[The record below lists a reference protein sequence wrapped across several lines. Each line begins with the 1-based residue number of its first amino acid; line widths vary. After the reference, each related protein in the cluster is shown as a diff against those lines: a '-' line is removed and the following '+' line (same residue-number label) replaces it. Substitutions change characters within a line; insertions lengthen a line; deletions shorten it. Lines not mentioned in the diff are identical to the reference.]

1 MFLHLRV
8 GIGRYLL
15 AYTLITHK
23 YLFAVMK
30 KSFLVLLLGFFMG
43 TSAAWAQT
51 YQLIIKVSDE
61 KQLPIEGGVVEL
73 FAKDNK
79 TGNAISKKNGE
90 AVIANVKPGVYELA
104 ASFTGYEP
112 QRLKNITLTNADLYL
127 EIKLKVAVNELA
139 QVTVQATKPFIQR
152 EQGKL
157 IVNPDASPTNNGTT
171 VVELLE
177 KSPGV
182 MIDRNNGI
190 SLRNKSG
197 VLVLIDDK
205 PTYLQGADLITML
218 SSMNT
223 SQVEKIELITNPS
236 AKYDAAGN
244 SGIINIKT
252 KKVKQI
258 GFNGNLT
265 MAAAMGVHPRTNNSL
280 LLNYRK
286 NKWSHYFSYGI
297 NYAKTKMTIY
307 ALRTY
312 FNAAR
317 SPIAILEQPTVF
329 NNTNLNNT
337 LKYGT
342 EFAATDKLSFV
353 FSVSGSLINRK
364 ARNTA
369 TADWLS
375 PSGTID
381 SSIFTSSKSEN
392 RFTTG
397 TMSIGSR
404 HKLSKTQQLTIDADA
419 ARYDLNNEQYF
430 QSDRTGSQ
438 GYTIGTLG
446 NIPSLIKIFSVNSN
460 YTQEMGRNGK
470 LEAGIKT
477 SKIDTD
483 NDAGY
488 AVSMNNGVWK
498 PDYGKSNHFIY
509 GEKIHAA
516 FGMYEQKFKKLT
528 VQAGL
533 RYEYTHYDAHQ
544 LGNVVVK
551 DSSFSRNYDGFFPS
565 GFVTWEADSAHTF
578 SVSVGRRI
586 DRPNFQRLNP
596 FVNIINKYTLERGN
610 PFFRPQFT
618 WNFELSHQYKQLLH
632 TTISY
637 SLIRDYFS
645 QLFLTDPDG
654 SLVYTQGNVGR
665 MHNYTFSMMLTT
677 KPAKW
682 WSLNTEAIYTYKKLI
697 GYVWNN
703 YRSDISQL
711 TFNMNNQFR
720 ISKKISAEL
729 SGTYTG
735 RSRNDLQ
742 ELLYPFG
749 QLNAGFSM
757 PVMKNSGTLRLSFRD
772 IFKTFWMEGL
782 TDFKD
787 AEEYFIVRRDSRVIT
802 ASFSYRFGKTTKAAK
817 QKSATE
823 EMRRVE
829 L

>member
-1 MFLHLRV
+1 MKKRV
-8 GIGRYLL
+8 FVLL
-15 AYTLITHK
+15 VSISVLSVS
-23 YLFAVMK
+23 LFA
-30 KSFLVLLLGFFMG
+30 
-43 TSAAWAQT
+43 Q
-51 YQLIIKVSDE
+51 QHQIIVKVADE
-61 KQLPIEGGVVEL
+61 KQLPIEGAVVEL
-73 FAKDNK
+73 MEKGK
-79 TGNAISKKNGE
+79 SIRSVISKKNGE
-90 AVIANVKPGVYELA
+90 AVLDKMASGSYEIK
-104 ASFTGYEP
+104 ASFTGYMEQILP
-112 QRLKNITLTNADLYL
+112 KVLVEKTDVYL
-127 EIKLKVAVNELA
+127 EVQLKVSVSELT
-139 QVTVQATKPFIQR
+139 QVIVQSTKPFIQR

-157 IVNPDASPTNNGTT
+157 IVNPDASPTNSGTT

-205 PTYLQGADLITML
+205 PTYLQGADLINL
-218 SSMNT
+218 LNSMNT
-223 SQVEKIELITNPS
+223 SQVDKIELITNPS

-252 KKVKQI
+252 KRTKQI
-258 GFNGNLT
+258 GFNGNITL
-265 MAAAMGVHPRTNNSL
+265 AAALGWFPRTNPSL
-280 LLNYRK
+280 LLNYRY
-286 NKWSHYFSYGI
+286 NKWSHYFSYGF
-297 NYAKTKMTIY
+297 NYSRTKTDIY

-312 FNAAR
+312 FDAAGN
-317 SPIAILEQPTVF
+317 PTAILEQPTVF
-329 NNTNLNNT
+329 NNKGLNHT
-337 LKYGT
+337 VRYGT
-342 EFAATDKLSFV
+342 EYTATDKLSFV
-353 FSVSGSLINRK
+353 FSFSGSLINRK
-364 ARNTA
+364 GRNTA
-369 TADWLS
+369 KADWLT
-375 PSGTID
+375 PQGVID
-381 SSIFTSSKSEN
+381 SSVATVADSEN
-392 RFTTG
+392 KFTTG
-397 TMSIGSR
+397 TIGIGTR
-404 HKLSKTQQLTIDADA
+404 HKLSKTTQLNIDVDV
-419 ARYDLNNEQYF
+419 ARYDLSNQQLF
-430 QSDRTGSQ
+430 RSDRAGSM
-438 GYTIGTLG
+438 GYTESTQGL
-446 NIPSLIKIFSVNSN
+446 IPSMINIVSMTAN
-460 YTQEMGRNGK
+460 YSADLSKQSK

-483 NDAGY
+483 NDAAY
-488 AVSMNNGVWK
+488 SMSINNAPWQ
-498 PDYGKSNHFIY
+498 PNYGMSNHFLY
-509 GEKIHAA
+509 SEKIHAA
-516 FGMYEQKFKKLT
+516 YGMLEQKFKKITL
-528 VQAGL
+528 QAGL
-533 RYEYTHYDAHQ
+533 RYEYTSYDANQ

-551 DSSFSRNYDGFFPS
+551 DSSFSRNYSGLFPS
-565 GFVTWEADSAHTF
+565 GFITYEADSVNTF
-578 SVSVGRRI
+578 SLSIGRRI
-586 DRPNFQRLNP
+586 DRPSFQRLNP

-665 MHNYTFSMMLTT
+665 MHNFTFSSMLTT

-711 TFNMNNQFR
+711 TINMNNQFR
-720 ISKKISAEL
+720 ISKKITGEL

-749 QLNAGFSM
+749 QLNAGLSM
-757 PVMKNSGTLRLSFRD
+757 PVMKNSGTLRCSIRD
-772 IFKTFWMEGL
+772 IFRTFWMEGM
-782 TDFKD
+782 TDFLNAD
-787 AEEYFIVRRDSRVIT
+787 EYFIVRRDSRVFT
-802 ASFSYRFGKTTKAAK
+802 VSFSYRFGKTGKAAK
-817 QKSATE
+817 QKAATD

>member
-1 MFLHLRV
+1 MNP
-8 GIGRYLL
+8 G
-15 AYTLITHK
+15 K
-23 YLFAVMK
+23 
-30 KSFLVLLLGFFMG
+30 LVLCLVVLLSTAGV
-43 TSAAWAQT
+43 AAQKAS
-51 YQLIIKVSDE
+51 IIVKVSDE
-61 KQLPIEGGVVEL
+61 KQLPIEGAVVEL
-73 FAKDNK
+73 LEQGKKIRAV
-79 TGNAISKKNGE
+79 ISKKNGE
-90 AVIANVKPGVYELA
+90 ALFDQTAAGTYEIS
-104 ASFTGYEP
+104 ASFTGFETQLSKQVKLSGSDVYIDLT
-112 QRLKNITLTNADLYL
+112 LKSS
-127 EIKLKVAVNELA
+127 VSELA
-139 QVTVQATKPFIQR
+139 QVTVQSSKPFIQR

-157 IVNPDASPTNNGTT
+157 VVNPEASPTNNGTT

-205 PTYLQGADLITML
+205 PTYLQGADLISLL

-223 SQVEKIELITNPS
+223 SQVEKIELITSPS

-252 KKVKQI
+252 KKIKQI
-258 GFNGNLT
+258 GFNGTLT
-265 MAAAMGVHPRTNNSL
+265 MAAAMGMRPRTNNSL

-297 NYAKTKMTIY
+297 NYAKTRMPIY

-312 FNAAR
+312 FDAAR
-317 SPIAILEQPTVF
+317 TPIAILEQPTFF

-337 LKYGT
+337 IKYGT
-342 EFAATDKLSFV
+342 EFAATDKLTFIFSF
-353 FSVSGSLINRK
+353 SGSLINRK
-364 ARNTA
+364 SRNTA

-375 PSGTID
+375 PSRTID
-381 SSIFTSSKSEN
+381 SSIYTASNSEN

-397 TMSIGSR
+397 AISIGSR

-430 QSDRTGSQ
+430 QSERPGAQ

-446 NIPSLIKIFSVNSN
+446 NIPSFIKIFSANSN
-460 YTQEMGRNGK
+460 YTQEIGRDGK
-470 LEAGIKT
+470 LEAGVKT

-488 AVSMNNGVWK
+488 AISINNGLWH
-498 PDYGKSNHFIY
+498 PDYAKSNHFVY

-516 FGMYEQKFKKLT
+516 YGMYEQKFKKLT

-565 GFVTWEADSAHTF
+565 GFVTWEADSIHTF
-578 SVSVGRRI
+578 SLSIGRRI

-632 TTISY
+632 TTFSY
-637 SLIRDYFS
+637 SLIKDYFS

-654 SLVYTQGNVGR
+654 ILVYTQGNVGR
-665 MHNYTFSMMLTT
+665 MHNYTFSTMLTT

-711 TFNMNNQFR
+711 TLNMNSQFR
-720 ISKKISAEL
+720 ISKKINGEI
-729 SGTYTG
+729 SGSYTG

-749 QLNAGFSM
+749 QLHLGFSM
-757 PVMKNSGTLRLSFRD
+757 PVMKNSGTLRFSARD
-772 IFKTFWMEGL
+772 IFKTNWMEGL

-787 AEEYFIVRRDSRVIT
+787 AEEYFIVRRDSRVFT
-802 ASFSYRFGKTTKAAK
+802 LSFSYRFGKTGKAAR
-817 QKSATE
+817 QKTATE

>member
-1 MFLHLRV
+1 MNP
-8 GIGRYLL
+8 G
-15 AYTLITHK
+15 K
-23 YLFAVMK
+23 
-30 KSFLVLLLGFFMG
+30 LVLCLVVLLSTAGV
-43 TSAAWAQT
+43 AAQKAS
-51 YQLIIKVSDE
+51 IIVKVSDE
-61 KQLPIEGGVVEL
+61 KQLPIEGAVVEL
-73 FAKDNK
+73 LEQGKKIRAV
-79 TGNAISKKNGE
+79 ISKKNGE
-90 AVIANVKPGVYELA
+90 ALFDQTAAGTYEIS
-104 ASFTGYEP
+104 ASFTGFESQLSRQVKLSGSDVYIDLT
-112 QRLKNITLTNADLYL
+112 LKSS
-127 EIKLKVAVNELA
+127 VSELA
-139 QVTVQATKPFIQR
+139 QVTVQSSKPFIQR

-157 IVNPDASPTNNGTT
+157 VVNPEASPTNNGTT

-205 PTYLQGADLITML
+205 PTYLQGADLISLL

-223 SQVEKIELITNPS
+223 SQVEKIELITSPS

-252 KKVKQI
+252 KKIKQI
-258 GFNGNLT
+258 GFNGTLT
-265 MAAAMGVHPRTNNSL
+265 MAAAMGMRPRTNNSL

-297 NYAKTKMTIY
+297 NYAKTRMPIY

-312 FNAAR
+312 FDAAR
-317 SPIAILEQPTVF
+317 MPIAILEQPTFF

-337 LKYGT
+337 IKYGT
-342 EFAATDKLSFV
+342 EFAATDKLTFIFSF
-353 FSVSGSLINRK
+353 SGSLINRK
-364 ARNTA
+364 SRNTA

-375 PSGTID
+375 PPRTID
-381 SSIFTSSKSEN
+381 SSIYTASNSEN

-397 TMSIGSR
+397 AISIGSR

-430 QSDRTGSQ
+430 QSERPGAQ

-446 NIPSLIKIFSVNSN
+446 NIPSFIKIFSANSN
-460 YTQEMGRNGK
+460 YTQEIGRDGK
-470 LEAGIKT
+470 LEAGVKT

-488 AVSMNNGVWK
+488 AISINNGLWH
-498 PDYGKSNHFIY
+498 PDYAKSNHFVY

-516 FGMYEQKFKKLT
+516 YGMYEQKFKKLT

-565 GFVTWEADSAHTF
+565 GFVTWEADSIHTF
-578 SVSVGRRI
+578 SLSIGRRI

-632 TTISY
+632 TTFSY
-637 SLIRDYFS
+637 SLIKDYFS

-654 SLVYTQGNVGR
+654 ILVYTQGNVGR
-665 MHNYTFSMMLTT
+665 MHNYTFSTMLTT

-711 TFNMNNQFR
+711 TLNMNSQFR
-720 ISKKISAEL
+720 ISKKISGEV

-749 QLNAGFSM
+749 QLHLGFSM
-757 PVMKNSGTLRLSFRD
+757 PVMKNSGTLRFSARD
-772 IFKTFWMEGL
+772 IFKTNWMEGL

-787 AEEYFIVRRDSRVIT
+787 AEEYFIVRRDSRVFT
-802 ASFSYRFGKTTKAAK
+802 LSFSYRFGKTGKAAR
-817 QKSATE
+817 QKTATE

>member
-1 MFLHLRV
+1 MNP
-8 GIGRYLL
+8 G
-15 AYTLITHK
+15 K
-23 YLFAVMK
+23 
-30 KSFLVLLLGFFMG
+30 LVLCLVVLLSTAGV
-43 TSAAWAQT
+43 AAQKAS
-51 YQLIIKVSDE
+51 IIVKVSDE
-61 KQLPIEGGVVEL
+61 KQLPIEGAVVEL
-73 FAKDNK
+73 LEQGKKIRAV
-79 TGNAISKKNGE
+79 ISKKNGE
-90 AVIANVKPGVYELA
+90 ALFDQTAAGTYEIS
-104 ASFTGYEP
+104 ASFTGFES
-112 QRLKNITLTNADLYL
+112 QLSRQVKLSGSDVFIDLTLKSS
-127 EIKLKVAVNELA
+127 VSELA
-139 QVTVQATKPFIQR
+139 QVTVQSSKPFIQR

-157 IVNPDASPTNNGTT
+157 VVNPEASPTNNGTT

-205 PTYLQGADLITML
+205 PTYLQGADLISLL

-223 SQVEKIELITNPS
+223 SQVEKIELITSPS

-252 KKVKQI
+252 KKIKQI
-258 GFNGNLT
+258 GFNGTLT
-265 MAAAMGVHPRTNNSL
+265 MAAAMGMRPRTNNSL

-297 NYAKTKMTIY
+297 NYAKTRMPIY

-312 FNAAR
+312 FDAAR
-317 SPIAILEQPTVF
+317 TPIAILEQPTFF

-337 LKYGT
+337 IKYGT
-342 EFAATDKLSFV
+342 EFAATDKLTFIFSF
-353 FSVSGSLINRK
+353 SGSLINRK
-364 ARNTA
+364 SRNTA

-375 PSGTID
+375 PSRTID
-381 SSIFTSSKSEN
+381 SSIYTASNSEN

-397 TMSIGSR
+397 AISIGSR

-430 QSDRTGSQ
+430 QSERPGAQ

-446 NIPSLIKIFSVNSN
+446 NIPSFIKIFSANSN
-460 YTQEMGRNGK
+460 YSQEIGKDGK
-470 LEAGIKT
+470 LEAGVKT

-488 AVSMNNGVWK
+488 AVSVNNGLWR
-498 PDYGKSNHFIY
+498 PDYAKSNHFVY

-516 FGMYEQKFKKLT
+516 YGMYEQKFKKLT

-565 GFVTWEADSAHTF
+565 GFVTWEADSIHTF
-578 SVSVGRRI
+578 SLSIGRRI

-632 TTISY
+632 TTFSY
-637 SLIRDYFS
+637 SLIKDYFS

-654 SLVYTQGNVGR
+654 ILVYTQGNVGR
-665 MHNYTFSMMLTT
+665 MHNYTFSTMLTT

-711 TFNMNNQFR
+711 TLNMNSQFR
-720 ISKKISAEL
+720 ISKKINGEI
-729 SGTYTG
+729 SGSYTG

-749 QLNAGFSM
+749 QLHLGFSM
-757 PVMKNSGTLRLSFRD
+757 PVMKNSGTLRFSARD
-772 IFKTFWMEGL
+772 IFKTNWMEGL
-782 TDFKD
+782 TNFKD
-787 AEEYFIVRRDSRVIT
+787 AEEYFIVRRDSRVFT
-802 ASFSYRFGKTTKAAK
+802 LSFSYRFGKTGKAAR
-817 QKSATE
+817 QKTATE

>member
-1 MFLHLRV
+1 MQGMKKRI
-8 GIGRYLL
+8 IGLMLGVFVASTTLL
-15 AYTLITHK
+15 AQNYNI
-23 YLFAVMK
+23 
-30 KSFLVLLLGFFMG
+30 
-43 TSAAWAQT
+43 
-51 YQLIIKVSDE
+51 IIKVSDE
-61 KQLPIEGGVVEL
+61 KQLPIESAVVDL
-73 FAKDNK
+73 FEKENK
-79 TGNAISKKNGE
+79 TGTAISKKNGE
-90 AVIANVKPGVYELA
+90 ALIANVKAGTYEIA

-112 QRLKNITLTNADLYL
+112 QRIKNVVVANADLYL
-127 EIKLKVAVNELA
+127 DIKLKPIVSELA
-139 QVTVQATKPFIQR
+139 QVTVQSSKPFIQR

-205 PTYLQGADLITML
+205 PTYLQGADLISLL

-223 SQVEKIELITNPS
+223 SQVEKIELITSPS

-252 KKVKQI
+252 KKIKQI

-265 MAAAMGVHPRTNNSL
+265 MAAAMGMHPRTNNSL

-286 NKWSHYFSYGI
+286 NKWIHYFSYGI
-297 NYAKTKMTIY
+297 NYAKTRMPIY

-312 FNAAR
+312 FDAAR
-317 SPIAILEQPTVF
+317 SPIAILEQPTFF

-337 LKYGT
+337 IKYGT

-353 FSVSGSLINRK
+353 FSFSGSLINRK

-375 PSGTID
+375 PSRTID
-381 SSIFTSSKSEN
+381 SSIYTSSNSEN

-397 TMSIGSR
+397 AISIGSR

-430 QSDRTGSQ
+430 QSDRPGAQ

-446 NIPSLIKIFSVNSN
+446 NIPSFIKIFSVNSN
-460 YTQEMGRNGK
+460 YTQDMGRNGK
-470 LEAGIKT
+470 LEAGVKT

-488 AVSMNNGVWK
+488 VVSVNNGLWR
-498 PDYGKSNHFIY
+498 PDYAKSNHFVY

-516 FGMYEQKFKKLT
+516 FGMYEQKFKRLT

-544 LGNVVVK
+544 LGNIVVK

-565 GFVTWEADSAHTF
+565 GFVTWEADSIHTF
-578 SVSVGRRI
+578 SFSVGRRI

-632 TTISY
+632 TTFSY
-637 SLIRDYFS
+637 SLIKDYFS

-654 SLVYTQGNVGR
+654 TLVYTQGNVGR
-665 MHNYTFSMMLTT
+665 MHNYTFSTMLTI

-703 YRSDISQL
+703 YRSDVSQL
-711 TFNMNNQFR
+711 TLNMNNQFR
-720 ISKKISAEL
+720 ISKKISGEI
-729 SGTYTG
+729 SGSYTG

-749 QLNAGFSM
+749 QLNAGLSM
-757 PVMKNSGTLRLSFRD
+757 PVMKNNGTLRFSARD
-772 IFKTFWMEGL
+772 IFKTNWMEGL

-787 AEEYFIVRRDSRVIT
+787 AEEYFIVRRDSRVFT
-802 ASFSYRFGKTTKAAK
+802 LSFSYRFGKNSKTTR

>member
-1 MFLHLRV
+1 MKQPFIV
-8 GIGRYLL
+8 LL
-15 AYTLITHK
+15 
-23 YLFAVMK
+23 F
-30 KSFLVLLLGFFMG
+30 SFLICSINLQ
-43 TSAAWAQT
+43 AQS
-51 YQLIIKVSDE
+51 YQVIIKVSDE
-61 KQLPIEGGVVEL
+61 KQLPIEGAVVDL
-73 FAKDNK
+73 LSKDNK
-79 TGNAISKKNGE
+79 IGTAISKKNGE
-90 AVIANVKPGVYELA
+90 TIIGNVKSGTYEMSV
-104 ASFTGYEP
+104 SFTGFEP
-112 QRLKNITLTNADLYL
+112 QQLKNVVVKEADLYL
-127 EIKLKVAVNELA
+127 EVKLKAAVTELT
-139 QVTVQATKPFIQR
+139 QVTVQSSKPFIQR

-157 IVNPDASPTNNGTT
+157 VINPDASPTNNGTT

-205 PTYLQGADLITML
+205 PTYLQGADLISML

-252 KKVKQI
+252 KKIKQI

-297 NYAKTKMTIY
+297 NYAKTRMTIY

-312 FNAAR
+312 FDAAR
-317 SPIAILEQPTVF
+317 SPIAILEQPTIF
-329 NNTNLNNT
+329 NNNNLNNT
-337 LKYGT
+337 IKYGN

-353 FSVSGSLINRK
+353 FSFSGSLINRK

-375 PSGTID
+375 PVRSID
-381 SSIFTSSKSEN
+381 SSIYTSSNAEN

-397 TMSIGSR
+397 TISIGTR

-430 QSDRTGSQ
+430 QSDRPGAQ

-446 NIPSLIKIFSVNSN
+446 TIPSFIKIFSVNSN
-460 YTQEMGRNGK
+460 YSQEFGRDGK
-470 LEAGIKT
+470 LEAGVKT

-488 AVSMNNGVWK
+488 AVSINNGLWK

-516 FGMYEQKFKKLT
+516 YGMYEQKFKKLT
-528 VQAGL
+528 IQAGL
-533 RYEYTHYDAHQ
+533 RYEYTHYDANQ
-544 LGNVVVK
+544 LGNAVVK
-551 DSSFSRNYDGFFPS
+551 DSSFSRNYDGLFPS
-565 GFVTWEADSAHTF
+565 GFVTWEADSIHTF
-578 SVSVGRRI
+578 SFAAGRRI

-632 TTISY
+632 TTFSY
-637 SLIRDYFS
+637 SLIKDYFS

-665 MHNYTFSMMLTT
+665 MHNYTFSIMLTT

-711 TFNMNNQFR
+711 TLNMNSQFR
-720 ISKKISAEL
+720 ITKKISGEI
-729 SGTYTG
+729 SGSYTG

-749 QLNAGFSM
+749 QLNAGLSM
-757 PVMKNSGTLRLSFRD
+757 PVMKNSGTLRLSIRD
-772 IFKTFWMEGL
+772 IFKTYWMEGL

-787 AEEYFIVRRDSRVIT
+787 AEEYFIVRRDSRVLT
-802 ASFSYRFGKTTKAAK
+802 LSFSYRFGKTSKTAK

>member
-1 MFLHLRV
+1 
-8 GIGRYLL
+8 
-15 AYTLITHK
+15 
-23 YLFAVMK
+23 MK
-30 KSFLVLLLGFFMG
+30 QSFIVLLFSFFIC
-43 TSAAWAQT
+43 SVNLQAQS
-51 YQLIIKVSDE
+51 YQVIIKVSDE
-61 KQLPIEGGVVEL
+61 KQLPIEGAVVDL
-73 FAKDNK
+73 LSKDNK
-79 TGNAISKKNGE
+79 VGTAISKKNGE
-90 AVIANVKPGVYELA
+90 TIIGNVKSGTYEMSV
-104 ASFTGYEP
+104 SFTGFEP
-112 QRLKNITLTNADLYL
+112 QQLKNVVVKDADLYL
-127 EIKLKVAVNELA
+127 EVKLKAAVTELA
-139 QVTVQATKPFIQR
+139 QVTVQSSKPFIQR

-157 IVNPDASPTNNGTT
+157 VINPDASPTNNGTT

-205 PTYLQGADLITML
+205 PTYLQGADLISML

-252 KKVKQI
+252 KKIKQI

-297 NYAKTKMTIY
+297 NYAKTRMTIY

-312 FNAAR
+312 FDAAR
-317 SPIAILEQPTVF
+317 SPIAILEQPTIF
-329 NNTNLNNT
+329 NNNNLNNT
-337 LKYGT
+337 IKYGN

-353 FSVSGSLINRK
+353 FSFSGSLINRK

-375 PSGTID
+375 PARSID
-381 SSIFTSSKSEN
+381 SSIYTSSNAEN

-397 TMSIGSR
+397 TISIGSR

-430 QSDRTGSQ
+430 QSDRPGAQ

-460 YTQEMGRNGK
+460 YTQEFGRDGK
-470 LEAGIKT
+470 LEAGVKT

-488 AVSMNNGVWK
+488 AVSINNGLWK

-516 FGMYEQKFKKLT
+516 YGMYEQKFKKLT

-533 RYEYTHYDAHQ
+533 RYEYTHYDANQ
-544 LGNVVVK
+544 LGNAVVK
-551 DSSFSRNYDGFFPS
+551 DSSFSRNYDGLFPS
-565 GFVTWEADSAHTF
+565 GFVTWEADSIHTL
-578 SVSVGRRI
+578 SLAVGRRI

-610 PFFRPQFT
+610 PYFRPQFT

-632 TTISY
+632 TTFSY
-637 SLIRDYFS
+637 SLIKDYFS

-665 MHNYTFSMMLTT
+665 MHNYTFSIMLTT

-711 TFNMNNQFR
+711 TLNMNSQFR
-720 ISKKISAEL
+720 ITKKISGEI
-729 SGTYTG
+729 SGSYTG

-749 QLNAGFSM
+749 QLNAGLSM
-757 PVMKNSGTLRLSFRD
+757 PVMKNSGTLRLSIRD
-772 IFKTFWMEGL
+772 IFKTYWMEGL

-787 AEEYFIVRRDSRVIT
+787 AEEYFIVRRDSRVLT
-802 ASFSYRFGKTTKAAK
+802 LSFSYRFGKTSKTAK

>member
-1 MFLHLRV
+1 MKQPFIV
-8 GIGRYLL
+8 LL
-15 AYTLITHK
+15 
-23 YLFAVMK
+23 F
-30 KSFLVLLLGFFMG
+30 SFLICSINLQ
-43 TSAAWAQT
+43 AQS
-51 YQLIIKVSDE
+51 YQVIIKVSDE
-61 KQLPIEGGVVEL
+61 KQLPIEGAVVDL
-73 FAKDNK
+73 LSKDNK
-79 TGNAISKKNGE
+79 VGTALSKKNGE
-90 AVIANVKPGVYELA
+90 TIIGNVKSGTYEMSV
-104 ASFTGYEP
+104 SFTGFEP
-112 QRLKNITLTNADLYL
+112 KQLKNVVVKEADLYL
-127 EIKLKVAVNELA
+127 EVKLKAAVTELT
-139 QVTVQATKPFIQR
+139 QVTVQSSKPFIQR

-157 IVNPDASPTNNGTT
+157 VINPDASPTNNGTT

-205 PTYLQGADLITML
+205 PTYLQGADLISML

-252 KKVKQI
+252 KKIKQI

-297 NYAKTKMTIY
+297 NYAKTRMTIY

-312 FNAAR
+312 FDPAR
-317 SPIAILEQPTVF
+317 SPIAILEQPTIF
-329 NNTNLNNT
+329 NNNNLNNT
-337 LKYGT
+337 IKYGN

-353 FSVSGSLINRK
+353 FSFSGSLINRK

-375 PSGTID
+375 PARSID
-381 SSIFTSSKSEN
+381 SSIYTSSNAEN

-397 TMSIGSR
+397 TISIGTR

-430 QSDRTGSQ
+430 QSDRPGAQ

-446 NIPSLIKIFSVNSN
+446 NIPSLIKIISVNSN
-460 YTQEMGRNGK
+460 YTQEFGRDGK
-470 LEAGIKT
+470 LEAGVKT

-488 AVSMNNGVWK
+488 AVSINNGLWK

-516 FGMYEQKFKKLT
+516 YGMYEQKFKKLT
-528 VQAGL
+528 IQAGL
-533 RYEYTHYDAHQ
+533 RYEYTHYDANQ
-544 LGNVVVK
+544 LGNAVVK
-551 DSSFSRNYDGFFPS
+551 DSSFSRNYDGLFPS
-565 GFVTWEADSAHTF
+565 GFVTWEADSIHTF
-578 SVSVGRRI
+578 SFAAGRRI

-610 PFFRPQFT
+610 PYFRPQFT

-632 TTISY
+632 TTFSY
-637 SLIRDYFS
+637 SLIKDYFS

-665 MHNYTFSMMLTT
+665 MHNYTFSIMLTT

-711 TFNMNNQFR
+711 TLNMNSQFR
-720 ISKKISAEL
+720 ITKKISGEI
-729 SGTYTG
+729 SGSYTG

-749 QLNAGFSM
+749 QLNAGLSM
-757 PVMKNSGTLRLSFRD
+757 PVMKNSGTLRLSIRD
-772 IFKTFWMEGL
+772 IFKTYWMEGL

-787 AEEYFIVRRDSRVIT
+787 AEEYFIVRRDSRVLT
-802 ASFSYRFGKTTKAAK
+802 LSFSYRFGKTSKTAK

>member
-1 MFLHLRV
+1 MQCMKKQVIVLLINLFFV
-8 GIGRYLL
+8 SASLL
-15 AYTLITHK
+15 AQKQH
-23 YLFAVMK
+23 
-30 KSFLVLLLGFFMG
+30 
-43 TSAAWAQT
+43 
-51 YQLIIKVSDE
+51 IIVKVSDE
-61 KQLPIEGGVVEL
+61 KQLPIDGAVVEL
-73 FAKDNK
+73 WEKEK
-79 TGNAISKKNGE
+79 KIRSVISKKNGE
-90 AVIANVKPGVYELA
+90 ALLDNTVSGTYEITA
-104 ASFTGYEP
+104 AFTGYEQQTIKP
-112 QRLKNITLTNADLYL
+112 VVVAGADVYL
-127 EIKLKVAVNELA
+127 DIKLRASVTELT
-139 QVTVQATKPFIQR
+139 QVTVQSSKPFIQR

-157 IVNPDASPTNNGTT
+157 IVNPEASPTNNGTT
-171 VVELLE
+171 LVELLE

-205 PTYLQGADLITML
+205 PTNLQGADLISLL

-223 SQVEKIELITNPS
+223 SQVEKIELITSPS

-244 SGIINIKT
+244 AGIINIKT
-252 KKVKQI
+252 KKIKQI

-265 MAAAMGVHPRTNNSL
+265 IAAAMGMRPRTNNSL

-297 NYAKTKMTIY
+297 NYAKTRMPIY

-317 SPIAILEQPTVF
+317 TPIAILEQPTFF

-337 LKYGT
+337 IKYGT

-353 FSVSGSLINRK
+353 FSFSGSLINRK

-375 PSGTID
+375 PSRTID
-381 SSIFTSSKSEN
+381 SSIYTASNSEN
-392 RFTTG
+392 RFATG
-397 TMSIGSR
+397 AISIGSR

-430 QSDRTGSQ
+430 QSDRPGAQ

-446 NIPSLIKIFSVNSN
+446 NIPSFINIFSANSN
-460 YTQEMGRNGK
+460 YTQEIGRDGK

-488 AVSMNNGVWK
+488 AISVNNGLWR
-498 PDYGKSNHFIY
+498 PDYAKSNHFVY
-509 GEKIHAA
+509 REKIHAA
-516 FGMYEQKFKKLT
+516 FGMYEQKFKKFT

-544 LGNVVVK
+544 LGNIIVK
-551 DSSFSRNYDGFFPS
+551 DSSFSRNYDGFFPT

-578 SVSVGRRI
+578 SLSIGRRI

-632 TTISY
+632 TTFSY
-637 SLIRDYFS
+637 SLIKDYFS

-654 SLVYTQGNVGR
+654 ILVYTQGNVGR
-665 MHNYTFSMMLTT
+665 MHNYTFSSMLTT
-677 KPAKW
+677 KPTQW

-711 TFNMNNQFR
+711 TLNMNSQFR
-720 ISKKISAEL
+720 ISKKISGEI
-729 SGTYTG
+729 SGSYTG

-749 QLNAGFSM
+749 QLNVGLSM
-757 PVMKNSGTLRLSFRD
+757 PVMKNNGTLRFSARD
-772 IFKTFWMEGL
+772 IFKTNWMEGL

-787 AEEYFIVRRDSRVIT
+787 AEEYFIVRRDSRVFT
-802 ASFSYRFGKTTKAAK
+802 LSFSYRFGKTGKTTR
-817 QKSATE
+817 QKTATE

>member
-1 MFLHLRV
+1 
-8 GIGRYLL
+8 
-15 AYTLITHK
+15 
-23 YLFAVMK
+23 MK
-30 KSFLVLLLGFFMG
+30 QSFIVLLFSFFIC
-43 TSAAWAQT
+43 SVNLQAQS
-51 YQLIIKVSDE
+51 YQVIIKVSDE
-61 KQLPIEGGVVEL
+61 KQLPIEGAVVDL
-73 FAKDNK
+73 LSKDNK
-79 TGNAISKKNGE
+79 VGTAISKKNGE
-90 AVIANVKPGVYELA
+90 TIIGNVKSGTYEMSV
-104 ASFTGYEP
+104 SFTGFEP
-112 QRLKNITLTNADLYL
+112 QQLKNVVVKDADLYL
-127 EIKLKVAVNELA
+127 EVKLKAAVTELA
-139 QVTVQATKPFIQR
+139 QVTVQSSKPFIQR

-157 IVNPDASPTNNGTT
+157 VINPDASPTNNGTT

-205 PTYLQGADLITML
+205 PTYLQGADLISML

-252 KKVKQI
+252 KKIKQI

-297 NYAKTKMTIY
+297 NYAKTRMTIY

-312 FNAAR
+312 FDAAR
-317 SPIAILEQPTVF
+317 SPIAILEQPTIF
-329 NNTNLNNT
+329 NNNNLNNT
-337 LKYGT
+337 IKYGN

-353 FSVSGSLINRK
+353 FSFSGSLINRK

-375 PSGTID
+375 PARSID
-381 SSIFTSSKSEN
+381 SSIYTSSNAEN

-397 TMSIGSR
+397 TISIGSR

-430 QSDRTGSQ
+430 QSDRPGAQ

-446 NIPSLIKIFSVNSN
+446 TIPSLIKIFSVNSN
-460 YTQEMGRNGK
+460 YTQEFGRDGK
-470 LEAGIKT
+470 LEAGVKT

-488 AVSMNNGVWK
+488 AVSINNGLWK

-516 FGMYEQKFKKLT
+516 YGMYEQKFKKLT

-533 RYEYTHYDAHQ
+533 RYEYTHYDANQ
-544 LGNVVVK
+544 LGNAVVK
-551 DSSFSRNYDGFFPS
+551 DSSFSRNYDGLFPS
-565 GFVTWEADSAHTF
+565 GFVTWEADSIHTL
-578 SVSVGRRI
+578 SLAVGRRI

-610 PFFRPQFT
+610 PYFRPQFT

-632 TTISY
+632 TTFSY
-637 SLIRDYFS
+637 SLIKDYFS

-665 MHNYTFSMMLTT
+665 MHNYTFSIMLTT

-711 TFNMNNQFR
+711 TLNMNSQFR
-720 ISKKISAEL
+720 ITKKISGEI
-729 SGTYTG
+729 SGSYTG

-749 QLNAGFSM
+749 QLNAGLSM
-757 PVMKNSGTLRLSFRD
+757 PVMKNSGTLRLSIRD
-772 IFKTFWMEGL
+772 IFKTYWMEGL

-787 AEEYFIVRRDSRVIT
+787 AEEYFIVRRDSRVLT
-802 ASFSYRFGKTTKAAK
+802 LSFSYRFGKTSKTAK

>member
-1 MFLHLRV
+1 MKQPFIV
-8 GIGRYLL
+8 LL
-15 AYTLITHK
+15 
-23 YLFAVMK
+23 F
-30 KSFLVLLLGFFMG
+30 SFLICSINLQ
-43 TSAAWAQT
+43 AQS
-51 YQLIIKVSDE
+51 YQVIIKVSDE
-61 KQLPIEGGVVEL
+61 KQLPIEGAVVDL
-73 FAKDNK
+73 LSKDNK
-79 TGNAISKKNGE
+79 VGTAISKKNGE
-90 AVIANVKPGVYELA
+90 TIIGNVKSGTYEMSV
-104 ASFTGYEP
+104 SFTGFEP
-112 QRLKNITLTNADLYL
+112 QQLKNVVVKDADLYL
-127 EIKLKVAVNELA
+127 EVKLKAAVTELA
-139 QVTVQATKPFIQR
+139 QVTVQSSKPFIQR

-157 IVNPDASPTNNGTT
+157 VINPDASPTNNGTT

-205 PTYLQGADLITML
+205 PTYLQGADLISML

-252 KKVKQI
+252 KKIKQI

-297 NYAKTKMTIY
+297 NYAKTRMTIY

-312 FNAAR
+312 FDAAR
-317 SPIAILEQPTVF
+317 SPIAILEQPTIF
-329 NNTNLNNT
+329 NNNNLNNT
-337 LKYGT
+337 IKYGN

-353 FSVSGSLINRK
+353 FSFSGSLINRK

-375 PSGTID
+375 PARSID
-381 SSIFTSSKSEN
+381 SSIYTSSNAEN

-397 TMSIGSR
+397 TISIGSR

-430 QSDRTGSQ
+430 QSDRPGAQ

-460 YTQEMGRNGK
+460 YTQEFGRDGK
-470 LEAGIKT
+470 LEAGVKT

-488 AVSMNNGVWK
+488 AVSINNGLWK

-516 FGMYEQKFKKLT
+516 YGMYEQKFKKLT

-533 RYEYTHYDAHQ
+533 RYEYTHYDANQ
-544 LGNVVVK
+544 LGNAVVK
-551 DSSFSRNYDGFFPS
+551 DSSFSRNYDGLFPS
-565 GFVTWEADSAHTF
+565 GFVTWEADSIHTL
-578 SVSVGRRI
+578 SLAVGRRI

-610 PFFRPQFT
+610 PYFRPQFT

-632 TTISY
+632 TTFSY
-637 SLIRDYFS
+637 SLIKDYFS

-665 MHNYTFSMMLTT
+665 MHNYTFSIMLTT

-711 TFNMNNQFR
+711 TLNMNSQFR
-720 ISKKISAEL
+720 ITKKISGEI
-729 SGTYTG
+729 SGSYTG

-749 QLNAGFSM
+749 QLNAGLSM
-757 PVMKNSGTLRLSFRD
+757 PVMKNSGTLRLSIRD
-772 IFKTFWMEGL
+772 IFKTYWMEGL

-787 AEEYFIVRRDSRVIT
+787 AEEYFIVRRDSRVLT
-802 ASFSYRFGKTTKAAK
+802 LSFSYRFGKTSKTAK

>member
-1 MFLHLRV
+1 MNP
-8 GIGRYLL
+8 G
-15 AYTLITHK
+15 K
-23 YLFAVMK
+23 
-30 KSFLVLLLGFFMG
+30 LVLCLVVLLSTAGV
-43 TSAAWAQT
+43 AAQKAS
-51 YQLIIKVSDE
+51 IIVKVSDE
-61 KQLPIEGGVVEL
+61 KQLPIEGAVVEL
-73 FAKDNK
+73 LEQGKKIRAV
-79 TGNAISKKNGE
+79 ISKKNGE
-90 AVIANVKPGVYELA
+90 ALFDQTAAGTYEIS
-104 ASFTGYEP
+104 ASFTGFETQLSKQVKLSGSDVYIDLT
-112 QRLKNITLTNADLYL
+112 LKSS
-127 EIKLKVAVNELA
+127 VSELA
-139 QVTVQATKPFIQR
+139 QVTVQSSKPFIQR

-157 IVNPDASPTNNGTT
+157 VVNPEASPTNNGTT

-205 PTYLQGADLITML
+205 PTYLQGADLISLL

-223 SQVEKIELITNPS
+223 SQVEKIELITSPS

-252 KKVKQI
+252 KKIKQI
-258 GFNGNLT
+258 GFNGTLT
-265 MAAAMGVHPRTNNSL
+265 MAAAMGMRPRTNNSL

-297 NYAKTKMTIY
+297 NYAKTRMPIY

-312 FNAAR
+312 FDAAR
-317 SPIAILEQPTVF
+317 TPIAILEQPTFF

-337 LKYGT
+337 IKYGT
-342 EFAATDKLSFV
+342 EFAATDKLTFIFSF
-353 FSVSGSLINRK
+353 SGSLINRK
-364 ARNTA
+364 SRNTA

-375 PSGTID
+375 PSRTID
-381 SSIFTSSKSEN
+381 SSIYTASNSEN

-397 TMSIGSR
+397 AISIGSR

-430 QSDRTGSQ
+430 QSERPGAQ

-446 NIPSLIKIFSVNSN
+446 NIPSFIKIFSANSN
-460 YTQEMGRNGK
+460 YTQEIGRDGK
-470 LEAGIKT
+470 LEAGVKT

-488 AVSMNNGVWK
+488 AISINNGLWR
-498 PDYGKSNHFIY
+498 PDYAKSNHFVY

-516 FGMYEQKFKKLT
+516 YGMYEQKFKKLT

-565 GFVTWEADSAHTF
+565 GFVTWEADSIHTF
-578 SVSVGRRI
+578 SLSIGRRI

-632 TTISY
+632 TTFSY
-637 SLIRDYFS
+637 SLIKDYFS

-654 SLVYTQGNVGR
+654 ILVYTQGNVGR
-665 MHNYTFSMMLTT
+665 MHNYTFSTMLTT

-711 TFNMNNQFR
+711 TLNMNSQFR
-720 ISKKISAEL
+720 ISKKINGEI
-729 SGTYTG
+729 SGSYTG

-749 QLNAGFSM
+749 QLHLGFSM
-757 PVMKNSGTLRLSFRD
+757 PVMKNSGTLRFSARD
-772 IFKTFWMEGL
+772 IFKTNWMEGL

-787 AEEYFIVRRDSRVIT
+787 AEEYFIVRRDSRVFT
-802 ASFSYRFGKTTKAAK
+802 LSFSYRFGETGKAAR
-817 QKSATE
+817 QKTATE

>member
-1 MFLHLRV
+1 MNP
-8 GIGRYLL
+8 G
-15 AYTLITHK
+15 K
-23 YLFAVMK
+23 
-30 KSFLVLLLGFFMG
+30 LVLCLVVLLSTAGV
-43 TSAAWAQT
+43 AAQKAS
-51 YQLIIKVSDE
+51 IIVKVSDE
-61 KQLPIEGGVVEL
+61 KQLPIEGAVVEL
-73 FAKDNK
+73 LEQGKKIRAV
-79 TGNAISKKNGE
+79 ISKKNGE
-90 AVIANVKPGVYELA
+90 ALFDQTAAGTYEIS
-104 ASFTGYEP
+104 ASFTGFETQLSKQVKLSGSDVYIDLT
-112 QRLKNITLTNADLYL
+112 LKSS
-127 EIKLKVAVNELA
+127 VSELA
-139 QVTVQATKPFIQR
+139 QVTVQSSKPFIQR

-157 IVNPDASPTNNGTT
+157 VVNPEVSPTNNGTT

-205 PTYLQGADLITML
+205 PTYLQGADLISLL

-223 SQVEKIELITNPS
+223 SQVEKIELITSPS

-252 KKVKQI
+252 KKIKQI
-258 GFNGNLT
+258 GFNGTLT
-265 MAAAMGVHPRTNNSL
+265 MAAAMGMRPRTNNSL

-297 NYAKTKMTIY
+297 NYAKTRMPIY

-312 FNAAR
+312 FDAAR
-317 SPIAILEQPTVF
+317 TPIAILEQPTFF

-337 LKYGT
+337 IKYGT
-342 EFAATDKLSFV
+342 EFAATDKLTFIFSF
-353 FSVSGSLINRK
+353 SGSLINRK
-364 ARNTA
+364 SRNTA

-375 PSGTID
+375 PSRTID
-381 SSIFTSSKSEN
+381 SSIYTASNSEN

-397 TMSIGSR
+397 AISIGSR

-430 QSDRTGSQ
+430 QSERPGAQ

-446 NIPSLIKIFSVNSN
+446 NIPSFIKIFSANSN
-460 YTQEMGRNGK
+460 YTQEIGRDGK
-470 LEAGIKT
+470 LEAGVKT

-488 AVSMNNGVWK
+488 AISINNGLWR
-498 PDYGKSNHFIY
+498 PDYAKSNHFVY

-516 FGMYEQKFKKLT
+516 YGMYEQKFKKLT

-565 GFVTWEADSAHTF
+565 GFVTWEADTIHTF
-578 SVSVGRRI
+578 SLSIGRRI

-632 TTISY
+632 TTFSY
-637 SLIRDYFS
+637 SLIKDYFS
-645 QLFLTDPDG
+645 QLFLTDPD
-654 SLVYTQGNVGR
+654 
-665 MHNYTFSMMLTT
+665 
-677 KPAKW
+677 
-682 WSLNTEAIYTYKKLI
+682 
-697 GYVWNN
+697 
-703 YRSDISQL
+703 
-711 TFNMNNQFR
+711 
-720 ISKKISAEL
+720 
-729 SGTYTG
+729 
-735 RSRNDLQ
+735 
-742 ELLYPFG
+742 
-749 QLNAGFSM
+749 
-757 PVMKNSGTLRLSFRD
+757 
-772 IFKTFWMEGL
+772 
-782 TDFKD
+782 
-787 AEEYFIVRRDSRVIT
+787 
-802 ASFSYRFGKTTKAAK
+802 
-817 QKSATE
+817 
-823 EMRRVE
+823 
-829 L
+829 

>member
-1 MFLHLRV
+1 
-8 GIGRYLL
+8 
-15 AYTLITHK
+15 
-23 YLFAVMK
+23 MK
-30 KSFLVLLLGFFMG
+30 QSFIVLLFSFFIC
-43 TSAAWAQT
+43 SVNLQAQS
-51 YQLIIKVSDE
+51 YQVIIKVSDE
-61 KQLPIEGGVVEL
+61 KQLPIEGAVVDL
-73 FAKDNK
+73 LNKDNK
-79 TGNAISKKNGE
+79 VGTAISKKNGE
-90 AVIANVKPGVYELA
+90 TIIGNVKSGTYEMSV
-104 ASFTGYEP
+104 SFTGFEP
-112 QRLKNITLTNADLYL
+112 QQLKNVVVKDADLYL
-127 EIKLKVAVNELA
+127 EVKLKAAVTELA
-139 QVTVQATKPFIQR
+139 QVTVQSSKPFIQR

-157 IVNPDASPTNNGTT
+157 VINPDASPTNNGTT

-205 PTYLQGADLITML
+205 PTYLQGADLISML

-223 SQVEKIELITNPS
+223 SQVEEIELITNPS

-252 KKVKQI
+252 KKIKQI

-297 NYAKTKMTIY
+297 NYAKTRMTIY

-312 FNAAR
+312 FDAAR
-317 SPIAILEQPTVF
+317 SPIAILEQPTIF
-329 NNTNLNNT
+329 NNNNLNNT
-337 LKYGT
+337 IKYGN

-353 FSVSGSLINRK
+353 FSFSGSLINRK

-375 PSGTID
+375 PARSID
-381 SSIFTSSKSEN
+381 SSIYTSSNAEN

-397 TMSIGSR
+397 TISIGSR

-430 QSDRTGSQ
+430 QSDRPGAQ

-460 YTQEMGRNGK
+460 YTQEFGRDGK
-470 LEAGIKT
+470 LEAGVKT

-488 AVSMNNGVWK
+488 AVSINNGLWK

-516 FGMYEQKFKKLT
+516 YGMYEQKFKKLT
-528 VQAGL
+528 IQAGL
-533 RYEYTHYDAHQ
+533 RYEYTHYDANQ
-544 LGNVVVK
+544 LGNAVVK
-551 DSSFSRNYDGFFPS
+551 DSSFSRNYDGLFPS
-565 GFVTWEADSAHTF
+565 GFVTWEADSIHTF
-578 SVSVGRRI
+578 SLAVGRRI

-610 PFFRPQFT
+610 PYFRPQFT
-618 WNFELSHQYKQLLH
+618 WNFELSHQYKQFLH
-632 TTISY
+632 TTFSY
-637 SLIRDYFS
+637 SLIKDYFS

-665 MHNYTFSMMLTT
+665 MHNYTFSIMLTT

-711 TFNMNNQFR
+711 TLNMNSQFR
-720 ISKKISAEL
+720 ITKKISGEI
-729 SGTYTG
+729 SGSYTG

-749 QLNAGFSM
+749 QLNAGLSM
-757 PVMKNSGTLRLSFRD
+757 PVMKNSGTLRLSIRD
-772 IFKTFWMEGL
+772 IFKTYWMEGL

-787 AEEYFIVRRDSRVIT
+787 AEEYFIVRRDSRVLT
-802 ASFSYRFGKTTKAAK
+802 LSFSYRFGKTSKTAK